1 VKTGCC
7 LEKIFSRKAMDKK
20 GLVVNYDDDDYDDDD
35 SYLNQFKLQLGILI
49 IFIFKGVNHI

>member
-1 VKTGCC
+1 
-7 LEKIFSRKAMDKK
+7 MDKK